1 MPATSPGEVTQLL
14 HAWSQGDTAALE
26 ALIPLVYG
34 DLRKRARYCM
44 ARERP
49 DHSMQT
55 SDLVNEAYLR
65 LVGSK
70 PVGWESRQ
78 HFFAIAARLMRQIL
92 VEHARSRRQL
102 KRGGGVRQVP
112 LDEGLLVCREQER
125 GLLALD
131 EALTALAAND
141 ERKSKVVELRVFG
154 GLSMQETAKVLK
166 VSPQTVRRD
175 WRLAKAWL
183 FREIS
188 QSADEGA

>member
-1 MPATSPGEVTQLL
+1 MPAAAPGNVTQLL
-14 HAWSQGDTAALE
+14 HAWSQGDAAALE

-34 DLRKRARYCM
+34 DLRKRARRCM

-49 DHSMQT
+49 DHSLQT

-70 PVGWESRQ
+70 PVGWENRG

-92 VEHARSRRQL
+92 VEHARSRGYL
-102 KRGGGVRQVP
+102 MRGGGAQRVP
-112 LDEGLLVCREQER
+112 LDEALLVCREQER

-131 EALTALAAND
+131 EALTALAAMD
-141 ERKSKVVELRVFG
+141 ERKSRVVELRFFG
-154 GLSMQETAKVLK
+154 GLSVEETAKVLK
-166 VSPQTVRRD
+166 VSPQTVMRD

-183 FREIS
+183 LREIS
-188 QSADEGA
+188 RGAGDEA